1 MKYSIQ
7 NITGESGQD
16 YGVGVYLDSQ
26 LLSGLTDSERITMVK
41 EFVKELGG
49 QSFTAY
55 KPDGS
60 ETAIKIAEPNQRFRN
75 KSGKSVPVI
84 GDLTTKYN
92 KNITKQEAIVLI
104 DELVATSQ
112 YQRSEPAKHTHG
124 WLDNNGKNSWEL
136 WTTYIQDRDNVI
148 WKASLNVATATD
160 GKRYLYDIPKIKKVE
175 QPGERRAHL
184 PPTATVAQQGQ
195 NVNQKHSRELETVEE
210 LRQQNELLKKYSPA
224 QIREII
230 HLYAEAYGNVNMNAA
245 QVLEEIVCDAMAEM
259 NAFATE
265 QTKRLCRTG

>member
-1 MKYSIQ
+1 MNAQDGSVVAPTEKIAQQGQNVNQKHSRELETVEELKQQNELLKKQGNRRKAWLVRLAGSCGTCRRQPRAQHWKEGKKKNAPEGVKYSIQ
-7 NITGESGQD
+7 NIIRESGQD

-55 KPDGS
+55 EPDGS
-60 ETAIKIAEPNQRFRN
+60 ETAIKIAEPNQRFQN
-75 KSGKSVPVI
+75 KSGKSVPFI

-124 WLDNNGKNSWEL
+124 WLDNNEKTAGNSGLHTFRTE
-136 WTTYIQDRDNVI
+136 TTSY
-148 WKASLNVATATD
+148 
-160 GKRYLYDIPKIKKVE
+160 G
-175 QPGERRAHL
+175 RR
-184 PPTATVAQQGQ
+184 
-195 NVNQKHSRELETVEE
+195 R
-210 LRQQNELLKKYSPA
+210 
-224 QIREII
+224 
-230 HLYAEAYGNVNMNAA
+230 
-245 QVLEEIVCDAMAEM
+245 
-259 NAFATE
+259 
-265 QTKRLCRTG
+265 